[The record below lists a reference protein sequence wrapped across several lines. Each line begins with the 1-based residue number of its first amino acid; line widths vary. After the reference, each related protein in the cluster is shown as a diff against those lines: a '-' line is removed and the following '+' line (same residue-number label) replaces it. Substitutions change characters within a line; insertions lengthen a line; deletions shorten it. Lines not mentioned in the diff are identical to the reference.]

1 MECPIHIIAMIRG
14 GCRVDFRCR
23 GDFSYFRRRAYDR
36 MPSSM
41 LGNRSDFPSR
51 IFAIVGDGT
60 RIIMADEWKGG
71 YDGCYR
77 GFCVEGD
84 VVCTLR

>member
-1 MECPIHIIAMIRG
+1 
-14 GCRVDFRCR
+14 
-23 GDFSYFRRRAYDR
+23 
-36 MPSSM
+36 MPSSV
-41 LGNRSDFPSR
+41 LGHRSDFSPC